1 MLEASV
7 ESHRSTVKRLEG
19 FIRGVRDEKDA
30 LIHTVNALRRRIGHL
45 EEDSKQT
52 QMRAP
57 PFVTIRQASNES
69 EDESSDFSQL
79 DGA

>member
-30 LIHTVNALRRRIGHL
+30 LIHSVNALRRRIGHL
-45 EEDSKQT
+45 EEDAKQA
-52 QMRAP
+52 QVKAP
-57 PFVTIRQASNES
+57 PFFTIHQASEES
-69 EDESSDFSQL
+69 EDDNSDFSHH
-79 DGA
+79 DGV

>member
-30 LIHTVNALRRRIGHL
+30 LIHSVNALRRRIGHL
-45 EEDSKQT
+45 EEDAKQSHRKT
-52 QMRAP
+52 P
-57 PFVTIRQASNES
+57 PFLTIRQASNES
-69 EDESSDFSQL
+69 EDESSDFSQH
-79 DGA
+79 DGV

>member
-1 MLEASV
+1 M

-30 LIHTVNALRRRIGHL
+30 LIHSVNALRRRIGNL
-45 EEDSKQT
+45 EEDAKHSQT
-52 QMRAP
+52 KAT
-57 PFVTIRQASNES
+57 PFLTIRQASNES
-69 EDESSDFSQL
+69 DDESSDFSHH